1 MLAKILLLFVFCQA
15 VDLYA
20 LLSSFLPSNG
30 LIKSVTI
37 YPSEFGLQ
45 RMKEEE
51 IHGPIGL
58 FDDENDEDNSNDDI
72 DNEKLRAYEKSRM
85 R

>member
-1 MLAKILLLFVFCQA
+1 M
-15 VDLYA
+15 YA

>member
-1 MLAKILLLFVFCQA
+1 VDLFVLF
-15 VDLYA
+15 
-20 LLSSFLPSNG
+20 SSLAPPNG

-37 YPSEFGLQ
+37 YPTEFGLQ
-45 RMKEEE
+45 RMTEEE
-51 IHGPIGL
+51 VKGPVGL
-58 FDDENDEDNSNDDI
+58 FDGENETTDEEDNGDSDS